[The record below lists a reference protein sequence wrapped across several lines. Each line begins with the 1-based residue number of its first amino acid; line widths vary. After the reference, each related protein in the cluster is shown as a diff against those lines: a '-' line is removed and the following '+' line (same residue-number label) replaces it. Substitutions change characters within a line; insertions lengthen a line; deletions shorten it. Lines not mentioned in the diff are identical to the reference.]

1 MAQPIQNRYEFV
13 YLFDVAMGNPNGDP
27 DAGNMPRLDYQTN
40 HGLVTDVCLKR
51 KVRNFVDLVRD
62 DLGVKEGLNIYVR
75 EKGVLNREN
84 EQAYKALGLKPE
96 GGKLPKDADKA
107 EALTRW
113 MCANFFDIR
122 TFGAVMTT
130 EINCGQV
137 RGPVQL
143 SFAKSIDEVHPQE
156 VAITR
161 MAVTNEKDAE
171 KERTIGRK
179 HILRYGLYRCE
190 GFISAHLAERTGFS
204 EDDLALLWKALV
216 NMFDHDRSAARG
228 VMAARKLIVFKH
240 ASKLGDAPAPVLF
253 DAVKVERVSDGPAS
267 SFKDYAVT
275 IDRAAIPAA
284 IEVIEKL

>member
-1 MAQPIQNRYEFV
+1 MKRRIEPEPSLGGEI
-13 YLFDVAMGNPNGDP
+13 
-27 DAGNMPRLDYQTN
+27 RL
-40 HGLVTDVCLKR
+40 H
-51 KVRNFVDLVRD
+51 
-62 DLGVKEGLNIYVR
+62 
-75 EKGVLNREN
+75 
-84 EQAYKALGLKPE
+84 A
-96 GGKLPKDADKA
+96 
-107 EALTRW
+107 
-113 MCANFFDIR
+113 DIR
-122 TFGAVMTT
+122 NQEPILENLSAEIQSELAPHRGA
-130 EINCGQV
+130 C
-137 RGPVQL
+137 
-143 SFAKSIDEVHPQE
+143 
-156 VAITR
+156 
-161 MAVTNEKDAE
+161 
-171 KERTIGRK
+171 TIGRK